1 MLRDIQGLENSLIKQ
16 YYSFLYFHKSS
27 HPISIGFK
35 SCKLH
40 NSIEPWMSQDL
51 CTYIAILTLHMMLL
65 ISVIISYNCSNIFK
79 CSLINKSFP
88 LEEKKRDMTWETWHV
103 ESQWFLP
110 YENQNKSWSID
121 MWIMIDN
128 GLWHPHNCDSS
139 YTFSK
144 HEISLPVDLSLTN
157 LIIGFFWCEL

>member
-1 MLRDIQGLENSLIKQ
+1 MFVNKKTEIYLEILENFKILKYSGQNEMLRDIQGLENSLIKQ

-65 ISVIISYNCSNIFK
+65 ISVIIFYNCSNIFK
-79 CSLINKSFP
+79 CSLINISFP
-88 LEEKKRDMTWETWHV
+88 LEEKKKRHDV
-103 ESQWFLP
+103 R
-110 YENQNKSWSID
+110 N
-121 MWIMIDN
+121 
-128 GLWHPHNCDSS
+128 
-139 YTFSK
+139 
-144 HEISLPVDLSLTN
+144 LT
-157 LIIGFFWCEL
+157 C